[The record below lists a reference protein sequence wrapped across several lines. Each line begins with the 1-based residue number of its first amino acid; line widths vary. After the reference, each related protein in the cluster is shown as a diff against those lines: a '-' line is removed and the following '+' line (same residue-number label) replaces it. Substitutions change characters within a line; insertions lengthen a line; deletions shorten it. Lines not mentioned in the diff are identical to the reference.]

1 MEQSLKLQGQFEL
14 SRNANDIQGLD
25 QLRRAAQSGDDG
37 ALKEAAQQ
45 FEAIFVQMMLK
56 SMRKAQDVMSDKD
69 SPFNSEQVKFYRD
82 MHDQQLA
89 TDMSSNG
96 SIGLAEII
104 VKQLGK
110 GTEGYTPASV
120 IRNDG
125 NLSNIN
131 RHAIKA
137 VDQAQQ
143 AVLAKPVTDTL
154 GYKEAAFD
162 SPEAFIRQLF
172 PAAQAAASELGLDP
186 KAMLAQAAVE
196 TGWGKYM
203 MHNAQGNTHNLFGIK
218 ADARWQGD
226 KAIVNTLEFEQGLA
240 TPKKAEFRAYS
251 SFADGMDDYVSFV
264 KENPRYQEALSNS
277 AEPKRY
283 FEQLQQAGY
292 ATDPGYAN
300 KVLAVLNSAHLS
312 EMKPIISVKAENNP

>member
-1 MEQSLKLQGQFEL
+1 MDQSLKLQGQFDL
-14 SRNANDIQGLD
+14 SRNVNDIQGLD
-25 QLRRAAQSGDDG
+25 TLRRAAQSGDDG

-56 SMRKAQDVMSDKD
+56 SMRKAQDVMADKD
-69 SPFNSEQVKFYRD
+69 SPFNSEQVKFYRG
-82 MHDQQLA
+82 MHDQQMA

-110 GTEGYTPASV
+110 GTEGFTPASV

-131 RHAIKA
+131 RHTIKA

-143 AVLAKPVTDTL
+143 AVLTKPVTDMS

-162 SPEAFIRQLF
+162 SPEAFISELL
-172 PAAQAAASELGLDP
+172 PAAKAAAEELGLDP

-251 SFADGMDDYVSFV
+251 SFADAMDDYVSFV
-264 KENPRYQEALSNS
+264 KENPRYEQALTSS

-300 KVLAVLNSAHLS
+300 KVLAVLNSAPLS
-312 EMKPIISVKAENNP
+312 EMKPIASVKAENKP